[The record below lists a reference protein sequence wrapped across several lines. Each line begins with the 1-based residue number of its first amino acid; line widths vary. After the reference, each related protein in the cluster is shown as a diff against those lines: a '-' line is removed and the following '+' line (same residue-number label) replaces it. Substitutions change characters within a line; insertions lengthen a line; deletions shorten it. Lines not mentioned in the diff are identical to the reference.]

1 MLMKTLSVLP
11 CGYWDAGEG
20 MGLVLASK
28 QQQFEHEAPSVASLV
43 VGLRVRYAN
52 SFKGSK

>member
-28 QQQFEHEAPSVASLV
+28 QQQFEHETPSVASLV